1 MKTLTVLLK
10 ENNSNYFETREHLE
24 SIFCIDNYLSDPLSI
39 DSKNTIAARVFL
51 SIRDSFSK
59 LTFDYPIEFSQDELN
74 LKAGVATINALYAI
88 TKIL

>member
-1 MKTLTVLLK
+1 MKTLTALLK

-24 SIFCIDNYLSDPLSI
+24 SISCIDDYLSNPFSVDA
-39 DSKNTIAARVFL
+39 KNTIAARIFI

-74 LKAGVATINALYAI
+74 LKAGVATMNALYAI